1 MKRLVTLVALFLS
14 ASALLFAQRSLMI
27 ERTDNVTDYI
37 PTTDIEEITF
47 SEDLSQFVITSNG
60 TQVSVNRDEVLNM
73 GYAETPSAFQVEYDG
88 ATAKIRN
95 PYLLQGVTVDVKDAH
110 VTINNSNVSDELSFE
125 LSGSTSDGSLL
136 YNGEYKATFV
146 LNGVNI
152 TNPSGAA
159 IDIECGKRIAL
170 ELKKNTENTLADGV
184 GGDWKAALYCKG
196 HLEIDKAGILNVMG
210 NTKHAISAKEYI
222 QLKKSEGVI
231 NILAAKGDGIHC
243 QQYFLANGYTINIKK
258 AEGDGIQAE
267 LSGDEPYEQEY
278 ADGSI
283 FIQGGTINIAS
294 SAADIS
300 GLKADTD
307 ITINEE
313 KSTPSIT
320 ISTTGNGSKGIKADG
335 KLVVSAGDIN
345 VSTTGGRY
353 TETTTRAGWGPGG
366 GGWPGGGGGGFP
378 GGGESENG
386 SSAKGIKAKGAI
398 DISGG
403 NVIVSTAGNGAE
415 GIESKTSVTISGG
428 QHYLKCYDDAINS
441 SGPIQF
447 NGGIAV
453 CYSTGNDAV
462 DSNYGRAGAIVI
474 GDGIVLTYTT
484 KGGAEMGFD
493 CDNNSYIQ
501 IKGKGIGISA
511 GGNQGGSSSATI
523 SNASQGYAFVT
534 SSVSYQTG
542 RYYTLADASG
552 KNLVTYSFEGNVN
565 SSCQLITATG
575 MVKGS
580 TYTVKYGTSAPT
592 DATTVFHGLY
602 LGSSA
607 KGTTNVTSVTA
618 K

>member
-1 MKRLVTLVALFLS
+1 MKRLISLVAMFLA
-14 ASALLFAQRSLMI
+14 ASAMLFAQRSLMI
-27 ERTDNVTDYI
+27 ERTGNVTDYI
-37 PTTDIEEITF
+37 PTADIEEITF
-47 SEDLSQFVITSNG
+47 SEDLSQFIITSKDS
-60 TQVSVNRDEVLNM
+60 QVVVNRADVKTM

-88 ATAKIRN
+88 AIAKIRN
-95 PYLLQGVTVDVKDAH
+95 PYLLQGVTVDVKGAH
-110 VTINNSNVSDELSFE
+110 VTINNSNVGNELSFE

-136 YNGEYKATFV
+136 YNGEYKATFI

-196 HLEIDKAGILNVMG
+196 HLEIDKAGTLNVTG

-231 NILAAKGDGIHC
+231 NVLAAKGDGIHC
-243 QQYFLANGYTINIKK
+243 QQYFLANGYTINMKNVD
-258 AEGDGIQAE
+258 GDGIQAE
-267 LSGDEPYEQEY
+267 LSGDVPYEQDY

-283 FIQGGTINIAS
+283 VVQGGTINITS

-300 GLKADTD
+300 GLKADAD

-313 KSTPSIT
+313 KSAPSIT
-320 ISTTGNGSKGIKADG
+320 VSTTGNGSKGIKADG
-335 KLVVSAGDIN
+335 KLTISAGNID
-345 VSTTGGRY
+345 VKTTGGRY
-353 TETTTRAGWGPGG
+353 TDTSTTRAGGWWPGGGG
-366 GGWPGGGGGGFP
+366 GGWPGGGGGGTS
-378 GGGESENG
+378 ESG

-398 DISGG
+398 DIAGG
-403 NVIVSTAGNGAE
+403 NVTVNTSGNGAE
-415 GIESKTSVTISGG
+415 GIESKTRVTISGG

-441 SGPIQF
+441 SGAIQF
-447 NGGIAV
+447 NGGITV
-453 CYSTGNDAV
+453 CYSTGNDAI

-474 GDGIVLTYTT
+474 GDGVVFSYTT
-484 KGGAEMGFD
+484 KGSPEMGFD

-501 IKGKGIGISA
+501 IKGNGIAISA

-565 SSCQLITATG
+565 SSCQLITAAG

-580 TYTVKYGTSAPT
+580 SYTIKYSTTAPT
-592 DATTVFHGLY
+592 DATTAFHGLY

-607 KGTTNVTSVTA
+607 KGTSSVTSITA